1 MVAVMPHHVPAPY
14 AAAHNARLRAT
25 DGVFESARVAG
36 RGFVS
41 IAEAHAIVTGAHL
54 AQSKSEMARDG
65 FGFLERHGASMP
77 SRYPLIG
84 GLLLVAFAPA
94 SDFLL
99 FAKHFVGAPLGA
111 AIPPSGSSRSS
122 KPSFS
127 AP

>member
-65 FGFLERHGASMP
+65 FGFLERHGASIP
-77 SRYPLIG
+77 SRSHLIG
-84 GLLLVAFAPA
+84 GLLLSRFAPRVG
-94 SDFLL
+94 LVPL
-99 FAKHFVGAPLGA
+99 RKTFVRRRHGGGNRACW
-111 AIPPSGSSRSS
+111 
-122 KPSFS
+122 
-127 AP
+127 